1 MGRWSSLAADV
12 AESNFCVPQWFL
24 AWTADIESFLL
35 QATDLRIWEE
45 DSLHNRANHRRL
57 VGSTLAPTGSRK
69 VAKLPEN
76 GGRMLLYLQ
85 EHYSFASEADL
96 ELSFP

>member
-1 MGRWSSLAADV
+1 M
-12 AESNFCVPQWFL
+12 
-24 AWTADIESFLL
+24 
-35 QATDLRIWEE
+35 
-45 DSLHNRANHRRL
+45 
-57 VGSTLAPTGSRK
+57 GSTLAPTGSRK